1 MYTNKTQY
9 YKLPQYL
16 STDVPDILHDF
27 NNAMAK
33 IDEALHEASQGGGSY
48 VLPKASANVLGGIKV
63 GNGLSIDANGILSA
77 NGGGSYVLPK
87 ASASELGGIKVG
99 TGLSIDANGVLSND
113 NPTPAT
119 PYVLPEASANTL
131 GGVKIGTGLSID
143 ANGVLSNDNPTPA
156 TPYVLPE
163 ASANTLGG
171 IKVGTGL
178 SIDANGVLSNDNP
191 TPYVLPVADTTALGG
206 IIVGDY
212 LQADANGILTPNLRV
227 VYKSWSDTPVN
238 GEITLDNLTKCFA
251 VVEWKV
257 RLTFDQAQSNSILGA
272 EIQVKDI
279 ASQVYTW
286 GITAGVRTG
295 TNRDKLTVTFTS
307 AMKMVT
313 TMILFVPNTYG
324 TTGNITNINVD
335 AQIIALANT
344 PF

>member
-1 MYTNKTQY
+1 M
-9 YKLPQYL
+9 
-16 STDVPDILHDF
+16 
-27 NNAMAK
+27 
-33 IDEALHEASQGGGSY
+33 
-48 VLPKASANVLGGIKV
+48 
-63 GNGLSIDANGILSA
+63 
-77 NGGGSYVLPK
+77 
-87 ASASELGGIKVG
+87 
-99 TGLSIDANGVLSND
+99 SIDANGVLSND

-131 GGVKIGTGLSID
+131 GGIKVGTGLSID

-227 VYKSWSDTPVN
+227 VYKSWSGTPVN

-279 ASQVYTW
+279 ANQVYTW
-286 GITAGVRTG
+286 GITAGIRAG
-295 TNRDKLTVTFTS
+295 TNRDKLIVTFTS
-307 AMKMVT
+307 VMKMLT

-324 TTGNITNINVD
+324 TTGNITNIDVD